1 MMSRKQNKWFVITL
15 VLAAVVALTSATAT
29 YSYAN
34 WQLAEERYQTTL
46 TSLQDLSY
54 TVNVLI
60 KSGADQME
68 WYNDTRIPIGWSF
81 YNATDKITNGNVEG
95 IWSEFGVFVTA
106 INGVEGN
113 GPQYWIWFTWD
124 EATKQWTSGATG
136 TDVHILRQNEIV
148 AWYLTDDWM
157 ATP

>member
-1 MMSRKQNKWFVITL
+1 
-15 VLAAVVALTSATAT
+15 
-29 YSYAN
+29 
-34 WQLAEERYQTTL
+34 
-46 TSLQDLSY
+46 
-54 TVNVLI
+54 
-60 KSGADQME
+60 ME
-68 WYNDTRIPIGWSF
+68 WYNETRIPIGWSF
-81 YNATDKITNGNVEG
+81 YNATNKITNGNVEG

-106 INGVEGN
+106 INGVEGS